1 MRVYF
6 WTMLFIANRYDI
18 DVVTRNFCKIRCQT
32 IGISVQY
39 RTDDESAVVINNFR
53 HILIKVYIPFI

>member
-1 MRVYF
+1 MCVYF

-18 DVVTRNFCKIRCQT
+18 DVVIRHFCKIRCQT
-32 IGISVQY
+32 IGISIQY
-39 RTDDESAVVINNFR
+39 QANEVSAAVTNNFR